1 MIAPINKHLRLQ
13 GRQHA
18 LGIVEALG
26 ERLYTPQGVADAIA
40 KLEATSKNKPESQV
54 LGIND
59 ILEILRRAQPALD
72 ADKSVVTEALIND

>member
-1 MIAPINKHLRLQ
+1 MNAPVNNHLRVQ

-18 LGIVEALG
+18 LEILDALG

-59 ILEILRRAQPALD
+59 VIEVLRKAQP
-72 ADKSVVTEALIND
+72 